1 MEECIKNNETNN
13 KPFFFR
19 KLKDA
24 FKLRA
29 NKKNLLKKSVSSAAF
44 LIVLACV
51 FFFNLVVSILDNKF
65 SLSLDLTRN
74 KVFTISQSSLN
85 FLKDI
90 KKDVEIIVLNDEAS
104 FSESDKYFKQASSV
118 IKQYSQK
125 TDKIKISYID
135 TVKNPTYLKN
145 QDFGNEKL
153 STNSII
159 VRSGGKYKV
168 ISVSDLFDI
177 SYGYYGAQG
186 IKASKAEQ
194 ELTSAILYVTS
205 ENQKKVA
212 FLTGYDEADYS
223 SFSELLKKNN
233 YNVEEINLL
242 TQEIPEDTSYAII
255 FAPSR
260 DYDESGI
267 KKLQNYINKENKN
280 LMYAVNPELAKFS
293 KIEEFLSNWNIK
305 VKEGIV
311 YETDASKMT
320 SSRQIFEAVSEEVE
334 NSYTKKIKDA
344 KIPVLL
350 PVCRPLEALNKDS
363 VKVLLQYSE
372 KSGIMPP
379 GVSNDFDIKGN
390 ICGPNPVALISEKNE
405 ENSKSTVTVLGSF
418 VGLTQNYLLATS
430 INNSSYFTCLL
441 DSLTNKEDPGIIIEP
456 KSIENEEL
464 GITGAQAN
472 ILGLGMAA
480 FLPLLVI
487 LFGVVVFVKRRN
499 L

>member
-1 MEECIKNNETNN
+1 MEDCVKSTDVKNGNSFFKRLRN
-13 KPFFFR
+13 PF
-19 KLKDA
+19 KINI
-24 FKLRA
+24 
-29 NKKNLLKKSVSSAAF
+29 NKKKLLQKSLSGAAF
-44 LIVLACV
+44 FIVLACV
-51 FFFNLVVSILDNKF
+51 FFFNLVVSALDNKF
-65 SLSLDLTRN
+65 NLSLDLTRN
-74 KVFTISQSSLN
+74 KVFTISESSLN

-118 IKQYSQK
+118 IRQYSQK
-125 TDKIKISYID
+125 TDKINISYID

-159 VRSGGKYKV
+159 VKSGGKYKV

-223 SFSELLKKNN
+223 AFSELLKKNN

-242 TQEIPEDTSYAII
+242 NQDIPEDASYAII

-267 KKLQNYINKENKN
+267 KKLQSYINKKNKN
-280 LMYAVNPELAKFS
+280 LMYALNPELANFPKLA
-293 KIEEFLSNWNIK
+293 EFLSSWNIK
-305 VKEGIV
+305 IKEGIV

-379 GVSNDFDIKGN
+379 GVNNDFDIKSN

-405 ENSKSTVTVLGSF
+405 ENSKITVTVLGSF

-472 ILGLGMAA
+472 ILGLSVAA
-480 FLPLLVI
+480 FLPLLVV
-487 LFGVVVFVKRRN
+487 LFGVIIFIKRRH